1 MSLIEELKNLS
12 DTIEEYRDQNLNEPD
27 TETFCFEPFIGL
39 LGFERNP
46 VDMQKQ
52 YPADISGGNRTADY
66 AIKKDGV
73 PIMIVECK
81 PLGEDLDA
89 HFEQLK
95 GYFSAVSET
104 RFGIL
109 TDGCL
114 YRFYTDLDKPNL
126 MDSDPFLE
134 IDLFDIQ
141 PLLVAELE
149 QFTKSRFN
157 VNQALAVAC
166 GLKYSKAI
174 HQLLMKQLE
183 SPDESFVRYVASA
196 IDFPIDTLE
205 RQQITEIFQRV
216 LKEFKEEVTDPLLPP
231 LLPGPVPPIGPDTG
245 ESWTGKKIRGA
256 FTFEGET
263 YQVKDWKDFY
273 VKFFEILSEDNTLQ
287 FRDVLEL
294 KPSSFS
300 ENPDSFPPSAQPVDI
315 KKIGETDI
323 YVYAGISNEE
333 KQRIMKDIVAHF
345 GRNMPVPHTD
355 EGG

>member
-1 MSLIEELKNLS
+1 MRLIEELKNLS
-12 DTIEEYRDQNLNEPD
+12 KKIREYSGQDLSEAD
-27 TETFCFEPFIGL
+27 TETFCFEPFIKL
-39 LGFERNP
+39 LGFEPNP
-46 VDMQKQ
+46 ADMQKQ

-81 PLGEDLDA
+81 PLGADLDA

-141 PLLVAELE
+141 PRLVAELE

-157 VNQALAVAC
+157 VNQALAAARD
-166 GLKYSKAI
+166 LKYSKAI
-174 HQLLMKQLE
+174 HQFLMKQLD
-183 SPDESFVRYVASA
+183 SPDEDFVRYVASA
-196 IDFPIDTLE
+196 IDFPIDTPE
-205 RQQITEIFQRV
+205 QEQQIAEIIERV
-216 LKEFKEEVTDPLLPP
+216 LKEFKGEATDLLPP
-231 LLPGPVPPIGPDTG
+231 PVPPIGPDAD

-263 YQVKDWKDFY
+263 HQVKDWKDFY

-294 KPSSFS
+294 KPSFFS
-300 ENPDSFPPSAQPVDI
+300 ENPDSFPPSGQPVDI

-323 YVYAGISNEE
+323 YVFAGISNAE
-333 KQRIMKDIVAHF
+333 KQRIIGDVVEYF
-345 GRNMPVPHTD
+345 VRDMPVPHTD
-355 EGG
+355 

>member
-1 MSLIEELKNLS
+1 MSLIEKLENLS
-12 DTIEEYRDQNLNEPD
+12 NTIEEYINTDLDESN
-27 TETFCFEPFIGL
+27 TETFCVEPFIEL
-39 LGFERNP
+39 LEFRRNP

-52 YPADISGGNRTADY
+52 YPADLRGGNRAVDY
-66 AIKKDGV
+66 ALKKDGA
-73 PIMIVECK
+73 PIMIIECK
-81 PLGEDLDA
+81 PLGAGDLDA
-89 HFEQLK
+89 WIGQLRD
-95 GYFSAVSET
+95 YFAAVREA
-104 RFGIL
+104 RFGVL
-109 TDGCL
+109 TDGRL
-114 YRFYTDLDKPNL
+114 YRFYTDLDSLNL

-157 VNQALAVAC
+157 VNQVLAAAG

-174 HQLLMKQLE
+174 HQLLMKQLG

-216 LKEFKEEVTDPLLPP
+216 LKEFKKEVNDPLLPP
-231 LLPGPVPPIGPDTG
+231 LLPGPVPPIGPDPS
-245 ESWTGKKIRGA
+245 ESWTGKKISGA

-300 ENPDSFPPSAQPVDI
+300 ENPDSFPPSAQPMDI

-323 YVYAGISNEE
+323 YVFASISNAD
-333 KQRIMKDIVAHF
+333 KQRIIGDVVKHF

-355 EGG
+355 